1 MSRKYKFHNPK
12 GIYFVSFAT
21 CFWVDVFTR
30 QCYFS
35 ILEES
40 LQYCREVKNMLVY
53 AYCFMP
59 NHVHLIF
66 QAANENPSD
75 LMRDYKS
82 FTAKRIL
89 KELKTNPKESRKQW
103 ILGLLAKNQPRQLWQ
118 HHNHPIELWSNGVI
132 QQKIHYI
139 HMNPVKTGFVTV
151 PEDWKYSSAKNYTG
165 KTDFPLLIDI

>member
-40 LQYCREVKNMLVY
+40 LQYCREVKNMRVY
-53 AYCFMP
+53 AYCFMT

-66 QAANENPSD
+66 RAANENPSD

-89 KELKTNPKESRKQW
+89 KEIKTNPKESRKQW

-139 HMNPVKTGFVTV
+139 HMNP
-151 PEDWKYSSAKNYTG
+151 
-165 KTDFPLLIDI
+165 